1 MNAVYTYPEMNRKIV
16 RILRVSDEP
25 MCLYAAKRIEEL
37 EQKVTCEA
45 FNCVHNNRYGNC
57 TIDHLRISQAGDAD
71 RSCICIDF
79 KEKEDI

>member
-1 MNAVYTYPEMNRKIV
+1 MIAVNTYPEMNRKIV
-16 RILRVSDEP
+16 ALLRRCEDP
-25 MCLYAAKRIEEL
+25 MLLYAAQRIEEL

-45 FNCVHNNRYGNC
+45 FNCAHNNCYGNC

-79 KEKEDI
+79 KEKT